1 MQDSFCRS
9 HQSRFEMKALVVGG
23 SSGIGL
29 SIVLNLL
36 DKAGC
41 DGVFVV
47 DKAPFPAAYTDKR
60 VVYIPCDLSMGD
72 YSCLKR
78 AEDIQAL
85 YITAGFGHLK
95 YFQEM
100 SEGYIQS
107 SFSVNAVA
115 PIQIIRHYYERML
128 SGDDFHCAV
137 MVSIAG
143 RLSSPLFSVYSAT
156 KAALSKFI
164 EAVNV
169 ELDVQGSKNRIL
181 EVSPGSLKGTGFSGG
196 PSMPELTAALAD
208 EIISRASRHEEL
220 FIPQYDEVFRDVIAR
235 YEADAHKF
243 GVDSYWY
250 KKKRLD
256 Q

>member
-1 MQDSFCRS
+1 
-9 HQSRFEMKALVVGG
+9 MKALVVGG

-36 DKAGC
+36 GKEEC
-41 DGVFVV
+41 EVVYVV
-47 DKAPFPAAYTDKR
+47 DKAPFPDAYVNDRLT
-60 VVYIPCDLSMGD
+60 YIPCDLSKGD
-72 YSCLKR
+72 YSCLDA

-95 YFQEM
+95 YFQEL
-100 SEGYIQS
+100 SEDYIQN
-107 SFSVNAVA
+107 SFSVNSVA
-115 PIQIIRHYYERML
+115 PIQIIRHYYDRLL
-128 SGDDFHCAV
+128 SKEDFHCAV

-169 ELDVQGSKNRIL
+169 ELDGQGSNNRIL
-181 EVSPGSLKGTGFSGG
+181 EVSPGSLKGTGFTGG
-196 PSMPELTAALAD
+196 PSQPELTAALAD
-208 EIISRASRHEEL
+208 EIIRRAENHEEL
-220 FIPQYDEVFRDVIAR
+220 FIPQYEDVFKGVIAR
-235 YEADAHKF
+235 YEADAHQF

-250 KKKRLD
+250 KKKRL
-256 Q
+256 

>member
-1 MQDSFCRS
+1 
-9 HQSRFEMKALVVGG
+9 MKALVVGG

-36 DKAGC
+36 GKGEC
-41 DGVFVV
+41 EGVYVV
-47 DKAPFPAAYTDKR
+47 DKAPFPDTYANDR
-60 VVYIPCDLSMGD
+60 VTYIPCDLSKGD
-72 YSCLKR
+72 YSCLEE

-95 YFQEM
+95 YFQEL
-100 SEGYIQS
+100 SEDYIQN
-107 SFSVNAVA
+107 SFSVNSVA
-115 PIQIIRHYYERML
+115 PIQIIRHYYGRML
-128 SGDDFHCAV
+128 SGEDFHCAV

-181 EVSPGSLKGTGFSGG
+181 EVSPGSLKGTGFTGG
-196 PSMPELTAALAD
+196 ASQPELTAALAE
-208 EIISRASRHEEL
+208 EIICRAAHHEEL
-220 FIPQYDEVFRDVIAR
+220 FIPQYEDVFKGVIAR
-235 YEADAHKF
+235 YEAEAHQF

-250 KKKRLD
+250 KMRRLEKE
-256 Q
+256 

>member
-1 MQDSFCRS
+1 MR
-9 HQSRFEMKALVVGG
+9 ALVVGG

-36 DKAGC
+36 GGGKC
-41 DGVFVV
+41 DCVYVV
-47 DKAPFPAAYTDKR
+47 DKAPFPDTYADYR
-60 VVYIPCDLSMGD
+60 VVYIPCDLSLGD
-72 YSCLKR
+72 YSCLAD

-95 YFQEM
+95 FFQEL

-115 PIQIIRHYYERML
+115 PIQIIRHYYNRML
-128 SGDDFHCAV
+128 TGEDFSCAV

-169 ELDVQGSKNRIL
+169 ELDVQGSSNRIL
-181 EVSPGSLKGTGFSGG
+181 EVSPGSLKGTGFTGG
-196 PSMPELTAALAD
+196 ASHPELTAALAE
-208 EIISRASRHEEL
+208 EIIIRASRHEEL
-220 FIPQYDEVFRDVIAR
+220 FIPQYEDVFKGVIAR
-235 YEADAHKF
+235 YEADAHRY
-243 GVDSYWY
+243 GVESFWY
-250 KKKRLD
+250 KKKRLE
-256 Q
+256 QE

>member
-1 MQDSFCRS
+1 
-9 HQSRFEMKALVVGG
+9 MKALVVGG

-29 SIVLNLL
+29 SIVLNLVGRDVCDQVYVL
-36 DKAGC
+36 DKA
-41 DGVFVV
+41 
-47 DKAPFPAAYTDKR
+47 AFPEQYWTEKVR
-60 VVYIPCDLSMGD
+60 MIVGDLTKGD
-72 YSCLKR
+72 YSYL
-78 AEDIQAL
+78 EGIDDIDAL

-95 YFQEM
+95 FFQEL
-100 SEGYIQS
+100 SEDYIS
-107 SFSVNAVA
+107 DSFLVNAVS
-115 PIQIIRHYYERML
+115 PIQIIRHYYDRL
-128 SGDDFHCAV
+128 LAQKSFTCAV

-181 EVSPGSLKGTGFSGG
+181 EVSPGSLKGTGFTGG
-196 PSMPELTAALAD
+196 VSQPELTAALAE
-208 EIISRASRHEEL
+208 EIILRAEKHEEL
-220 FIPQYDEVFRDVIAR
+220 FIPQFEEVFRGVIAR

-250 KKKRLD
+250 KKKGRM
-256 Q
+256 

>member
-1 MQDSFCRS
+1 
-9 HQSRFEMKALVVGG
+9 MKALVVGG

-36 DKAGC
+36 GREEC
-41 DGVFVV
+41 EGVYVV
-47 DKAPFPAAYTDKR
+47 DKAPFPDAYANDR
-60 VVYIPCDLSMGD
+60 VTYIPCDLSKGD
-72 YSCLKR
+72 YSCLDA

-95 YFQEM
+95 YFQEL
-100 SEGYIQS
+100 SEDYVQN
-107 SFSVNAVA
+107 SFSVNSVA
-115 PIQIIRHYYERML
+115 PIRIIRHYYDRLL
-128 SGDDFHCAV
+128 SKEDFHCAV

-169 ELDVQGSKNRIL
+169 ELDVQESKNRIL
-181 EVSPGSLKGTGFSGG
+181 EVSPGSLKGTGFTGG
-196 PSMPELTAALAD
+196 PSRPELTAALAD
-208 EIISRASRHEEL
+208 EIIRRAENHEEL
-220 FIPQYDEVFRDVIAR
+220 FIPQYEEVFKGVIAR
-235 YEADAHKF
+235 YEADAHQF

-250 KKKRLD
+250 KKKRLE
-256 Q
+256 QK

>member
-1 MQDSFCRS
+1 
-9 HQSRFEMKALVVGG
+9 MKALVVGG

-36 DKAGC
+36 KKGEC
-41 DGVFVV
+41 EGVYVV
-47 DKAPFPAAYTDKR
+47 DKAPFPDVYANDR
-60 VVYIPCDLSMGD
+60 VTYIPCDLSKGD
-72 YSCLKR
+72 YSCLEM

-95 YFQEM
+95 YFQEL
-100 SEGYIQS
+100 SEDYIQN
-107 SFSVNAVA
+107 SFSVNSVA
-115 PIQIIRHYYERML
+115 PIQIIRHYYDRLL
-128 SGDDFHCAV
+128 SKEDFHCAV

-169 ELDVQGSKNRIL
+169 ELDVQESKNRIL
-181 EVSPGSLKGTGFSGG
+181 EVSPGSLKGTGFTGG
-196 PSMPELTAALAD
+196 PSQPELTAALAD
-208 EIISRASRHEEL
+208 EIIRRAENHEEL
-220 FIPQYDEVFRDVIAR
+220 FIPQYEDVFKGVIAR
-235 YEADAHKF
+235 YEADAHQF

-250 KKKRLD
+250 KKKRM